1 MQEQH
6 AGDLFPKRPFRTHG
20 GAPVPHHKNTSGGQS
35 KTMPPPQRVILPMQ
49 QHIGAPC
56 KPVVK
61 KGDHVYLGQVVGD
74 SEGYVSAPIHAS
86 VSGTVAEIRNV
97 MLTGD
102 RPVEAVVI
110 DSDGLMEP
118 LHKAP
123 GAHQRQEVPG

>member
-20 GAPVPHHKNTSGGQS
+20 GAPVPHHKNTSAEPS
-35 KTMPPPQRVILPMQ
+35 KVMPPPGRVILPMQ

-86 VSGTVAEIRNV
+86 VSGTVAEIR
-97 MLTGD
+97 LSLIHISEPT
-102 RPVEAVVI
+102 RPY
-110 DSDGLMEP
+110 
-118 LHKAP
+118 
-123 GAHQRQEVPG
+123 